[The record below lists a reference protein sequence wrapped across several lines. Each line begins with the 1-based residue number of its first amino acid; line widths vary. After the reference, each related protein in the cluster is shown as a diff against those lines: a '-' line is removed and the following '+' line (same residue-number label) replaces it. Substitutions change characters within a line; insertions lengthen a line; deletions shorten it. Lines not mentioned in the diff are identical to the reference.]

1 MIEPY
6 SPDVVWIVVVG
17 YIVAFVLAFGLG
29 ANDVA
34 NSFGTSVGSK
44 VLSVKQACCIATVVE
59 IAGAILIGYKV
70 SDTMRKG
77 ILRVDVYEAA
87 EVEFML
93 GMFAALIGG
102 AVWLLIAT
110 FLKLPVSATHSI
122 VGATIGFS
130 LVCRGDEGLNWEAFG
145 LIVGSWFLSPLL
157 SGLISVALYT
167 LIRYLILIAS
177 DPISRGLLCLPVFY
191 GVTIFINVF
200 TVVHDGSSLL
210 YFDRIPLWGAFVASI
225 GLGLVAMLVVHF
237 IGVPIMRKKIEGKID
252 AFSHVSASL
261 TQTAVKVSLLHSW
274 TILYAV
280 PMGPSVQQIGS
291 SIVTRLLSGMSSS
304 TRAAFT
310 AVLEE
315 NRDVKNKKP
324 VESVEARR
332 IYVLFSFLQ
341 TMTATF
347 ASFVHGGNDVSNA
360 IGPVI
365 AIWLTYTEGN
375 VKQKAETPI
384 YLLLY
389 GGVGISV
396 GLWVWGR
403 RVMKTIGEDLTTIT
417 SSTGFTIE
425 LGAAFTVLLATKLG
439 LPVSTTHCLVGSV
452 VFVGWASSSKE
463 GVDWKLFRQV
473 LHFFSY
479 HCFNSSAKNIAL
491 AWVVTV
497 PASGLLSAAAVAIL
511 REIVL

>member
-1 MIEPY
+1 MIDPY
-6 SPDVVWIVVVG
+6 SPDVVWLVVAG
-17 YIVAFVLAFGLG
+17 YVVAFVLAFGLG

-44 VLSVKQACCIATVVE
+44 VLTVKQACSVATVAEV
-59 IAGAILIGYKV
+59 AGAILIGYKV
-70 SDTMRKG
+70 ADTMRKG
-77 ILRVDVYEAA
+77 ILRVDVYEGA
-87 EVEFML
+87 ELEFML

-102 AVWLLIAT
+102 ALWLLIAT
-110 FLKLPVSATHSI
+110 YLKLPVSATHSI

-130 LVCRGDEGLNWEAFG
+130 LVCRGGEGLDWESFG
-145 LIVGSWFLSPLL
+145 MVVGSWFVSPVL
-157 SGLISVALYT
+157 SGVISVVLYT
-167 LIRYLILIAS
+167 IIRYLILNAS
-177 DPISRGLLCLPVFY
+177 DPIARGLLCLPVIY
-191 GVTIFINVF
+191 GITMFINVF
-200 TVVHDGSSLL
+200 TIVHDGSSLL

-225 GLGLVAMLVVHF
+225 GVGVLVMLGVHFLWVPVMRRKIEAVGSTDKTTAVAMRESYTANTETEKDVTTMANGKTGDPVAEH
-237 IGVPIMRKKIEGKID
+237 VPPGD
-252 AFSHVSASL
+252 VTSL
-261 TQTAVKVSLLHSW
+261 GHDN
-274 TILYAV
+274 
-280 PMGPSVQQIGS
+280 P
-291 SIVTRLLSGMSSS
+291 
-304 TRAAFT
+304 AFT
-310 AVLEE
+310 TSSNDITENGNLEE
-315 NRDVKNKKP
+315 KEDVKNKKQ
-324 VESVEARR
+324 VESVAARR
-332 IYVLFSFLQ
+332 VYVLFSFLQ

-425 LGAAFTVLLATKLG
+425 LGAAFTVLLATKIG

-463 GVDWKLFRQV
+463 GVDWKLFG
-473 LHFFSY
+473 S
-479 HCFNSSAKNIAL
+479 IAL
-491 AWVVTV
+491 AWLVTV
-497 PASGLLSAAAVAIL
+497 PVSGLLSAAAVAIL